1 MNPSNTI
8 PVTVLT
14 GFLGSG
20 KTTLLNRIL
29 SENHGKRIAVIEN
42 EFGEIGIDNE
52 LVIGADEE
60 IFEMN
65 NGCICC
71 TVRGDLIRILGNL
84 MKRKDRLDAVLIETT
99 GLADPAPVAQ
109 TFFVDDDMKSAFRL
123 DAIVTM
129 VDAKHVWQHLEASP
143 ECQEQLAF
151 ADVTLV
157 NKTDLVDEA
166 TLKSLEAKIRSV
178 NAVTR
183 IHRTHNAKVPLDQ
196 ILDIR
201 AFDLQNTLASAPDFL
216 KPEMPFEWAG
226 FYRLDAGTHV
236 LEFQPGPDPSMDMVV
251 LPMLDASEGSWKATL
266 QKAVE
271 VFSGEPRKQEP
282 GASLFAGGELHQLAF
297 GEGRGGRF
305 LLEPGLPGTC
315 GVFTQHHPDEFSM
328 QVSRNGQRVFPTS
341 SETFA
346 PNHSHDQSVSSV
358 GFREARSL
366 DPKRFDE
373 WLGGLLRDKGTD
385 IYRMKGIVN
394 LAGVKDRFVF
404 QGVHMLL
411 DGKPDRP
418 WKTESERQTQIVFIG
433 KNLNRAELESG
444 FRSCLV

>member
-1 MNPSNTI
+1 MNPSNPI

-129 VDAKHVWQHLEASP
+129 VDAKHVWQHLDASP

-151 ADVTLV
+151 ADVTLI

-183 IHRTHNAKVPLDQ
+183 IHRTHNAKVPLDE

-201 AFDLQNTLASAPDFL
+201 AFDLQNTLASSPDFL

-226 FYRLDAGTHV
+226 LYRLDAGMHV
-236 LEFQPGPDPSMDMVV
+236 LEFEPGPDPSMDLVV
-251 LPMLDASEGSWKATL
+251 LPMPDGSESSWKAAL
-266 QKAVE
+266 QQAVQ
-271 VFSGEPRKQEP
+271 VFSSEPRSQQP
-282 GASLFAGGELHQLAF
+282 GVSLFPGGELHQLAF
-297 GEGRGGRF
+297 GEGCGGRF
-305 LLEPGLPGTC
+305 LLEVGLPGTF
-315 GVFTQHHPDEFSM
+315 GVFTQHHPDEFKM
-328 QVSRNGQRVFPTS
+328 LMTRNKQQVLPTS

-358 GFREARSL
+358 GFRETRSL
-366 DPKRFDE
+366 DPRRFDE